1 MKKGCKWFQRELRM
15 LNIIR
20 EKDKENFEM
29 LKCVHCEQ
37 KFYDKAENDSITR
50 SIG

>member
-1 MKKGCKWFQRELRM
+1 M

-29 LKCVHCEQ
+29 LKCVRCEQ
-37 KFYDKAENDSITR
+37 KFYDKAENDGITR